1 METQQTQTFWQRNSI
16 MIKAVVVGFLILILL
31 IPTGFIQSL
40 VKERQERQQEVI
52 AEVSSKWASGQKIS
66 GPFLLVPYVTNE
78 KDEKGNTY
86 TVKRNAYFLPE
97 KLVVNGKLDPE
108 IRNRSIYKVVLYK
121 TDMKLSGTFAP
132 LDFKSLGIDPASV
145 QWNELRFC
153 MGLTDNRGIAEQL
166 QLNFNNTNIEMN
178 PDLPSNTIAS
188 AGVNAVLPSTIAT
201 DTGSHTFSVNL
212 KLNGSERLFFTPVG
226 KQTQVHLQSAY
237 NNASFTGLYLPAEP
251 PTADSGFNATWNI
264 SYFTRSFPQ
273 SWKDEKVNIDDAAF
287 GVELLQGM
295 DSYSKTMRSVK
306 YALLFIALTF
316 CIFFFIEVLQ
326 RRSVHPLQYVLVGF
340 ALCIFYTLLLSVS
353 EYIGFDF
360 GYAIAA
366 IATVGL
372 ITLYIQSVFGKW
384 SIAAGFFLFLSALY
398 GMIYILIQLQDGSL
412 LFGSIGLFVLLA
424 VVMYYSRKIDW
435 SGSRKPVAN
444 SEAAVT
450 PENSIA

>member
-1 METQQTQTFWQRNSI
+1 METQQTQSFWQRNSI
-16 MIKAVVVGFLILILL
+16 MIKAVIVGFLILVLL
-31 IPTGFIQSL
+31 IPAALIEDL
-40 VKERQERQQEVI
+40 VKERKQRQEEVI

-66 GPFLLVPYVTNE
+66 GPFLLVPYVTTE

-97 KLVVNGKLDPE
+97 KLNINGKLEPE

-121 TDMKLSGTFAP
+121 TDLKLAGTFAP
-132 LDFKSLGIDPASV
+132 LDFKTLGIDPASV

-166 QLNFNNTNIEMN
+166 HLNFNNTNFDMN
-178 PDLPSNTIAS
+178 PDLPSNTITS
-188 AGVNAVLPSTIAT
+188 TGVTAKLPPTLAA
-201 DTGSHTFSVNL
+201 DTGSHTFTVNL

-226 KQTQVHLQSAY
+226 KQTQVQLQSSY
-237 NNASFTGLYLPAEP
+237 NNASFTGLYLPVESP
-251 PTADSGFNATWNI
+251 SLDSGFNAQWNI

-273 SWKDEKVNIDDAAF
+273 SWKDEKVNIDEAAF
-287 GVELLQGM
+287 GVELLQGV

-340 ALCIFYTLLLSVS
+340 ALCIFYTLLLSFS

-366 IATVGL
+366 VATVGL
-372 ITLYIQSVFGKW
+372 ITLYIKSVFGRW

-412 LFGSIGLFVLLA
+412 LFGSIGLFILLA

-435 SGSRKPVAN
+435 SGNRTPVAT
-444 SEAAVT
+444 SETNTA
-450 PENSIA
+450 